1 MELTCISRIKVLNK
15 LFANLFGSLTFL
27 PYLCSQF
34 KRLTHINMDI
44 QSIIKEKGFTQNQVA
59 EALGVSKSSLSQ
71 SVHNDNTSVKMMKR
85 IAEVIGCKV
94 GDFFRDELD
103 ASPADGFVCPHCGKP
118 LNVKVE
124 A

>member
-1 MELTCISRIKVLNK
+1 
-15 LFANLFGSLTFL
+15 
-27 PYLCSQF
+27 
-34 KRLTHINMDI
+34 MDI

-103 ASPADGFVCPHCGKP
+103 ESPTEGIVCPYCGKP
-118 LNVKVE
+118 LNIQIGKDE
-124 A
+124 PQR